1 MGMIMIDNIVLFTNE
16 LSRYI
21 IPLMLVMIPFYGLV
35 FKKVKVYESFVE
47 GAKDGFDIA
56 VRIIPYLVAILVAIG
71 MFRASGALEILLTTM
86 APFLTYIG
94 FPPENLPLALMRPLS
109 GSGSL
114 GLLTDLIN
122 EHGPDSLIAKIGAT
136 MFGSTETTFYVLAV
150 YFGSVGIRKTRH
162 ALAAGLFA
170 DLVGVLSAVF
180 FCQLFFAESIASSNH
195 DHEIDVVNIQE
206 LDPTILVD
214 LRYSSKNNFLKKDM
228 YGDLEECFLRRKPAE
243 MLCQANKYLKA
254 SHPELRLL
262 VFDGLRTRSVQTKLW
277 DALDTIPISERT
289 QFVADPEKGSIH
301 NYGAAVDLTL
311 ALENGSELDMGTKY
325 DHFGEL
331 AFPVLEDSLLAL
343 GKLTDKQIE
352 NRTILRK
359 VMTKAG
365 FSTIDSEWWHFDA
378 FSYNETKNKYTIVE

>member
-1 MGMIMIDNIVLFTNE
+1 MIDNIVLFTNE

-35 FKKVKVYESFVE
+35 FRKVKVYESFVE

-180 FCQLFFAESIASSNH
+180 FCQLFFAESITSSNH
-195 DHEIDVVNIQE
+195 NHEIDVVNIQE

-228 YGDLEECFLRRKPAE
+228 YGDLEEVFLRRKPAE
-243 MLCQANKYLKA
+243 MLCQANKHLKA

-311 ALENGSELDMGTKY
+311 ALENGSELDMGTEY

-331 AFPVLEDSLLAL
+331 AFPALEDSLLAL

-359 VMTKAG
+359 IMKKAG

>member
-1 MGMIMIDNIVLFTNE
+1 MIDNIVLFTNE

-35 FKKVKVYESFVE
+35 FRKVKVYESFVE

-243 MLCQANKYLKA
+243 MLCQANEHLKA

-262 VFDGLRTRSVQTKLW
+262 VFDGLRTRSVQKKLW
-277 DALDTIPISERT
+277 DALDTIPISVRT

-311 ALENGSELDMGTKY
+311 ALENGSELDMGTEY

-331 AFPVLEDSLLAL
+331 AFPALEDSLLAL

>member
-1 MGMIMIDNIVLFTNE
+1 
-16 LSRYI
+16 
-21 IPLMLVMIPFYGLV
+21 MIPFYGLV

-243 MLCQANKYLKA
+243 MLRQANKHLKA

-262 VFDGLRTRSVQTKLW
+262 VFDGLRTRSVQKKLW

-289 QFVADPEKGSIH
+289 QFVADPKKGSIH